1 MGDRLALVLAALAL
15 VLLGGVA
22 YTGLAAP
29 ERPAMEEYTLTIEA
43 EATEEG
49 VRARGATRLPDGARL
64 YVYVDRLYRLEDSD
78 IWRAARIGE
87 AVAQVRSGRW
97 EASIST
103 SDEAWVR
110 AVAQR
115 VDERR
120 YHPVRAVQQ
129 KVRVTAL
136 FAPLV
141 PQAEEIRTEMGPNF
155 EGLAGSDQ
163 AIRQAEQ
170 WVLRA
175 LTMVEKP
182 IRRELE
188 AQLLG
193 AGR

>member
-1 MGDRLALVLAALAL
+1 MGDRLALVLAAFAL

-29 ERPAMEEYTLTIEA
+29 ERPAMEEYTLAIKA
-43 EATEEG
+43 EATREG
-49 VRARGATRLPDGARL
+49 VRAEGATNLPDGARL

-87 AVAQVRSGRW
+87 EVVEVRSGRW
-97 EASIST
+97 EAAVPT

-115 VDERR
+115 VDEKR
-120 YHPVRAVQQ
+120 YHPVRAVQDR
-129 KVRVTAL
+129 VRVTAL

-141 PQAEEIRTEMGPNF
+141 PQPDEVREEMGPNF
-155 EGLAGSDQ
+155 EGLSASDQ

-175 LTMVEKP
+175 LASVEKP
-182 IRRELE
+182 LRRELE

-193 AGR
+193 TRR